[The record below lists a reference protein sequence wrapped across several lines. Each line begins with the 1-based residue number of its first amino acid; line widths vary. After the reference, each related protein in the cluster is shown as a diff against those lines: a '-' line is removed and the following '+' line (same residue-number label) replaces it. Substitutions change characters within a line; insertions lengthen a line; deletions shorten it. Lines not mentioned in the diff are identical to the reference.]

1 MVGLCKAYERFESER
16 GIKFSSYATHWI
28 RYEVQSARRNERL
41 IRHPKHVHDFD
52 DKIRRAVKQSVRIRG
67 RIPKLEELAKDIG
80 IPKSKVS
87 EKLSHRRSCI
97 HLAKGN
103 ELADRKS
110 SRACPE
116 KSLMRD
122 SLKEHVDRGL
132 TEALSNREQLVI
144 RKKFALDCAE
154 APGLRDLARQLSVS
168 SGRVSQIEKAALD
181 KMRKH
186 YLQQGETHLDLLY
199 LSSNF

>member
-80 IPKSKVS
+80 IPKSKVGF
-87 EKLSHRRSCI
+87 LC
-97 HLAKGN
+97 
-103 ELADRKS
+103 
-110 SRACPE
+110 
-116 KSLMRD
+116 
-122 SLKEHVDRGL
+122 
-132 TEALSNREQLVI
+132 
-144 RKKFALDCAE
+144 
-154 APGLRDLARQLSVS
+154 
-168 SGRVSQIEKAALD
+168 
-181 KMRKH
+181 
-186 YLQQGETHLDLLY
+186 
-199 LSSNF
+199 